1 METVLLHK
9 SAFLYVTSI
18 FRLSSFVFANA
29 LLTGITKTFVPFY
42 SSFPEIFRNFAAQI
56 NDQSIKKMNIF
67 WDTIAHYNAGTW
79 IYQVIITLTG
89 IFLTYSLFKSPTK
102 KIKVAMKL
110 YLIFLN
116 VWIAAVYYMIYCE
129 PRSYNSSLA
138 GFWGIMALFWI
149 YDLKVNYTPFERTHK
164 HTTLAVLLCTLPLAY
179 PLFSII
185 RGMSFPMMTSPV
197 MPCSIAVF
205 TIGLLLA
212 FSKRVNI
219 FLVMFLCHWA
229 LIGFTKTYF
238 FHIPE
243 DFLLASSAVPG
254 LYLFFKEYTA
264 SHLHTSTHF
273 RARMINLALIIACGA
288 IGVLFMISM
297 VCELAQEQAL
307 SK

>member
-1 METVLLHK
+1 ML
-9 SAFLYVTSI
+9 
-18 FRLSSFVFANA
+18 
-29 LLTGITKTFVPFY
+29 
-42 SSFPEIFRNFAAQI
+42 
-56 NDQSIKKMNIF
+56 
-67 WDTIAHYNAGTW
+67 
-79 IYQVIITLTG
+79 
-89 IFLTYSLFKSPTK
+89 
-102 KIKVAMKL
+102 
-110 YLIFLN
+110 
-116 VWIAAVYYMIYCE
+116 
-129 PRSYNSSLA
+129 LA
-138 GFWGIMALFWI
+138 GFWGIMAIFWI
-149 YDLKVNYTPFERTHK
+149 YDLKVNYTPFDRTHK
-164 HTTLAVLLCTLPLAY
+164 HTALAVLLCMLPLAY

-197 MPCSIAVF
+197 MPCSVAVF

-243 DFLLASSAVPG
+243 IFCWQVRLYRAF
-254 LYLFFKEYTA
+254 YLFFKEYTA
-264 SHLHTSTHF
+264 SHLHTSTLF